1 MKPIKTCILVADGA
15 NARAYLNSGP
25 GRGISELPAYTR
37 NIDLKASRD
46 IDADRPGRTFDSG
59 GQGRHAMESPTDSQ
73 RHAKDEFARNLAQ
86 KINAAMVAG
95 EFDRL
100 VLIAAPATLG
110 DLRKHLSKQSSDNIH
125 GEISKDLTQASD
137 KEILGQVGS
146 VLAV

>member
-1 MKPIKTCILVADGA
+1 MKPVKTCIVVADGA
-15 NARAYLNSGP
+15 HARAYLNDGP
-25 GRGISELPAYTR
+25 GHGISELPAYSR
-37 NIDLKASRD
+37 DIDLKASRD

-73 RHAKDEFARNLAQ
+73 RHAKDEFARELAVQ
-86 KINAAMVAG
+86 INAAMTAG

-110 DLRKHLSKQSSDNIH
+110 DLRQHLSKQSSDNIH
-125 GEISKDLTQASD
+125 GEIAKDLTKASI
-137 KEILGQVGS
+137 KEILMQVGS

>member
-1 MKPIKTCILVADGA
+1 
-15 NARAYLNSGP
+15 
-25 GRGISELPAYTR
+25 
-37 NIDLKASRD
+37 
-46 IDADRPGRTFDSG
+46 
-59 GQGRHAMESPTDSQ
+59 MESPTDSQ